1 MLLHFILRIALKF
14 CCCCCGLGGLCFSSS
29 FCMHAAQTGHLV
41 QVVVCVEC
49 LWAGGGC
56 SVSLRCVPL
65 SWCSAAFHHD
75 ARGGAQIISVTAV
88 TAPHVRKFTT
98 LYTLLKKKGKKSNCS
113 SNNLSSRLL
122 YSSLS
127 CGCLPGPGDS
137 RAERP
142 CPRGRMCAGLLG
154 QLGAV

>member
-1 MLLHFILRIALKF
+1 MGWVGCVFPLPFVCMPLRQVTWFRSLLVLNA
-14 CCCCCGLGGLCFSSS
+14 CG
-29 FCMHAAQTGHLV
+29 
-41 QVVVCVEC
+41 QV
-49 LWAGGGC
+49 GGC

-75 ARGGAQIISVTAV
+75 ARGGAQIISVTAG